1 MDMKQTDSGAP
12 LTARDEEIIHAA
24 SPRDPHILKGVKST
38 ERVIDLSMHTP
49 EVAARRGLPAAILA
63 VKNHTGAAW
72 ASMDMASTPKAEAR
86 IYASSS
92 RPRDAWVVRLPRP
105 LTDAEGDAIYDWMNG
120 KEDAERDSVRANQ
133 AQSNAAAYPEVLPS
147 AGCLTGTAGCL
158 TGTAG
163 YRMGL
168 GGEFIRT
175 LTAADMYLGAP
186 RDPNQAMID
195 RDGPAK
201 APAAL
206 PSQPGP
212 APAKPT
218 PPLPV
223 ADITRTG
230 THFGRWG
237 AGL

>member
-1 MDMKQTDSGAP
+1 MDMKQTDSEAP
-12 LTARDEEIIHAA
+12 LTAKDEEIIHAA
-24 SPRDPHILKGVKST
+24 STRGPHILKGVKSP
-38 ERVIDLSMHTP
+38 ERVIDLSMHTL
-49 EVAARRGLPAAILA
+49 EVVICRGLPAAILA
-63 VKNHTGAAW
+63 VKNHTNTAW
-72 ASMDMASTPKAEAR
+72 ADIRITTSPTNAAVRVWAHSGTRMDK
-86 IYASSS
+86 
-92 RPRDAWVVRLPRP
+92 WVVKPPRP
-105 LTDAEGDAIYDWMNG
+105 LTDAEFTAILDWHDT
-120 KEDAERDSVRANQ
+120 KVRAERDSVRANQ

-147 AGCLTGTAGCL
+147 AGCLTGTAGYL
-158 TGTAG
+158 
-163 YRMGL
+163 MGL

-175 LTAADMYLGAP
+175 LTAADLYLDAP

-201 APAAL
+201 APAVL
-206 PSQPGP
+206 LSQPGP

-237 AGL
+237 AGS

>member
-1 MDMKQTDSGAP
+1 MDMKQTDSEKP
-12 LTARDEEIIHAA
+12 LTAKDEEIIHAA
-24 SPRDPHILKGVKST
+24 STRGPHILKGVKSD
-38 ERVIDLSMHTP
+38 ERVFDLSELSPDT
-49 EVAARRGLPAAILA
+49 ATRRGLPAAILA

-72 ASMDMASTPKAEAR
+72 ADIEVWMPTDEASAGVKVYGA
-86 IYASSS
+86 
-92 RPRDAWVVRLPRP
+92 VRGTADHWFVKLPRP
-105 LTDAEGDAIYDWMNG
+105 LTEAEFGAVLDWHDT
-120 KEDAERDSVRANQ
+120 KVCAERDSMRA
-133 AQSNAAAYPEVLPS
+133 ASTPAALHN
-147 AGCLTGTAGCL
+147 L
-158 TGTAG
+158 
-163 YRMGL
+163 
-168 GGEFIRT
+168 
-175 LTAADMYLGAP
+175 P

-206 PSQPGP
+206 LSQPGP

-237 AGL
+237 AGS